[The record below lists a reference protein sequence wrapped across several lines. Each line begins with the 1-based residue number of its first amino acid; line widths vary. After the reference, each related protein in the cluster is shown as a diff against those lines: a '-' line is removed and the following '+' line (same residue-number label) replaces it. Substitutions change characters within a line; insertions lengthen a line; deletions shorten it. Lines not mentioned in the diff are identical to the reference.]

1 MDLGRPRIKSKKQ
14 EKINEKLQSGNAR
27 NFAKMTND
35 NDWEGRMG
43 GMITVT
49 VTELEAS
56 SFQGNFQV
64 RQNYCVSVCI

>member
-1 MDLGRPRIKSKKQ
+1 
-14 EKINEKLQSGNAR
+14 
-27 NFAKMTND
+27 MTND
-35 NDWEGRMG
+35 NDWEGGMG

-64 RQNYCVSVCI
+64 RQNYCVSMYLLEGAIPIGEKNTTFFWPPIEKAHE

>member
-1 MDLGRPRIKSKKQ
+1 
-14 EKINEKLQSGNAR
+14 
-27 NFAKMTND
+27 MTND
-35 NDWEGRMG
+35 NDWEGGMG

-64 RQNYCVSVCI
+64 RQNYCVSMYLCNRRVKTTTYYVHVDDALKIIDRRSLTQ